1 MPAHRS
7 LVRVDVPEVDA
18 ADEALAAVVR
28 GLDDGEAHFRRG
40 GEWLLALLLEV
51 CDLLIGVGRSVRP
64 VVLTTQRAKII
75 VDGLKRAHVVGRAL
89 AQRDEAAAQRHGGE
103 V

>member
-40 GEWLLALLLEV
+40 AKRLLGILLEIG
-51 CDLLIGVGRSVRP
+51 DLLIGVGRPVRT
-64 VVLTTQRAKII
+64 VVLPAQRAKII

>member
-28 GLDDGEAHFRRG
+28 GLNDGEAHFRRG
-40 GEWLLALLLEV
+40 AEWLLGIFLEV
-51 CDLLIGVGRSVRP
+51 GNLLIGVGRSVRT
-64 VVLTTQRAKII
+64 VVLTAERAQVI
-75 VDGLKRAHVVGRAL
+75 VDGLKRTHVVGRAL
-89 AQRDEAAAQRHGGE
+89 AQRDETAAQRHGGE